1 MIENRAGNN
10 STANGDTM
18 STTLYI
24 ADLHLQ
30 SSTPKLTELAFEL
43 LNTLECEHLF
53 ILGDLFEYWI
63 GDDSIDH
70 TAEAVSQKLKTLHK
84 RGTEIKVM
92 HGNRDFLLGDSYVS
106 GFGGTLVSEDT
117 IKLDIAGKPTLLM
130 HGDTLCTDDKQYQ
143 FYRRMVR
150 NRDWQKDFLAKSVSE
165 REATARMIRSTSKAS
180 GSRAHKNSIAD
191 INADTL
197 LQTVDSHQ
205 VERVIHGHT
214 HRPALH
220 TTTADQKF
228 ERLVLGDWHTDHAVI
243 AVSDAENCELV
254 KWDGSTLTSLA

>member
-1 MIENRAGNN
+1 
-10 STANGDTM
+10 M

-24 ADLHLQ
+24 SDLHLQ

-43 LNTLECEHLF
+43 FNKVECERLY

-63 GDDSIDH
+63 GDDSIDQ
-70 TAEAVSQKLKTLHK
+70 TATAVSQKLKALHE
-84 RGTEIKVM
+84 RGTDIQVM
-92 HGNRDFLLGDSYVS
+92 HGNRDFLLGEEYIKS
-106 GFGGTLVSEDT
+106 FGGNLITQDS

-130 HGDTLCTDDKQYQ
+130 HGDTLCTDDTQYQ

-180 GSRAHKNSIAD
+180 SSRAHKKSIAD
-191 INADTL
+191 INNDTFTE
-197 LQTVDSHQ
+197 TVNSFQ
-205 VERVIHGHT
+205 IERIIHGHT

-220 TTTADQKF
+220 SATENQKA
-228 ERLVLGDWHTDHAVI
+228 ERLVLGDWHTDHAVV
-243 AVSDAENCELV
+243 AVSDADNCDLV
-254 KWDGSTLTSLA
+254 KWNGTTLTALT

>member
-1 MIENRAGNN
+1 
-10 STANGDTM
+10 M

-24 ADLHLQ
+24 SDLHLQ

-43 LNTLECEHLF
+43 FSTVDCECLY

-63 GDDSIDH
+63 GDDCIDH

-92 HGNRDFLLGDSYVS
+92 HGNRDFLLGDEYVNA
-106 GFGGTLVSEDT
+106 FGGQLIPDDSIE
-117 IKLDIAGKPTLLM
+117 LDIAGKPTLLM
-130 HGDTLCTDDKQYQ
+130 HGDTLCTDDTQYQ

-150 NRDWQKDFLAKSVSE
+150 NRDWQRDFLAKSVSE

-180 GSRAHKNSIAD
+180 GSRAHRNSIAD
-191 INADTL
+191 INTDTL
-197 LQTVDSHQ
+197 LQTVNNHQ
-205 VERVIHGHT
+205 VERVVHGHT

-220 TTTADQKF
+220 VTTAEQKV
-228 ERLVLGDWHTDHAVI
+228 ERMVLGDWHEDHAVV
-243 AVSDAENCELV
+243 AVSDKENCELV
-254 KWDGSTLTSLA
+254 KWDGNSLSAIAA

>member
-1 MIENRAGNN
+1 
-10 STANGDTM
+10 M

-24 ADLHLQ
+24 SDLHLQ
-30 SSTPKLTELAFEL
+30 SSNPKLTELAFEL
-43 LNTLECEHLF
+43 FNTVECEYLY

-63 GDDSIDH
+63 GDDSVDH
-70 TAEAVSQKLKTLHK
+70 TADAVSQKLKTLHK

-92 HGNRDFLLGDSYVS
+92 HGNRDFLLGEEFVS
-106 GFGGTLVSEDT
+106 AFGGTLIFEDT
-117 IKLDIAGKPTLLM
+117 IKLDIAGRPTLLM

-180 GSRAHKNSIAD
+180 GSRAHNNSIAD

-197 LQTVDSHQ
+197 LKTVETHQ

-220 TTTADQKF
+220 VTTAAQKV
-228 ERLVLGDWHTDHAVI
+228 ERMVLGDWHEDHAVI
-243 AVSDAENCELV
+243 AVSDSKNCELV
-254 KWDGSTLTSLA
+254 RWDGNSLSALVA

>member
-1 MIENRAGNN
+1 
-10 STANGDTM
+10 M

-24 ADLHLQ
+24 SDLHLQ
-30 SSTPKLTELAFEL
+30 SSAPKLTELAFEL
-43 LNTLECEHLF
+43 FNTVECEQLY

-63 GDDSIDH
+63 GDDSVDH
-70 TAEAVSQKLKTLHK
+70 TADAVSQKLKTLHK

-92 HGNRDFLLGDSYVS
+92 HGNRDFLLGEKFVS
-106 GFGGTLVSEDT
+106 DFGGTLIADDT
-117 IKLDIAGKPTLLM
+117 LKLDIAGIPTLLL

-180 GSRAHKNSIAD
+180 GSRAHKNAIAD
-191 INADTL
+191 INTDTL
-197 LQTVDSHQ
+197 MQTVNTYQ

-220 TTTADQKF
+220 VTTAEQKV
-228 ERLVLGDWHTDHAVI
+228 ERMVLGDWHEDHAVV
-243 AVSDAENCELV
+243 AVSDTNNCELV
-254 KWDGSTLTSLA
+254 RWDGSTLSALAA

>member
-1 MIENRAGNN
+1 
-10 STANGDTM
+10 M

-24 ADLHLQ
+24 SDLHLQ

-43 LNTLECEHLF
+43 FNKVECEHLY

-63 GDDSIDH
+63 GDDSIDQ
-70 TAEAVSQKLKTLHK
+70 TAAAVSRKLKTLHK
-84 RGTEIKVM
+84 QGTNIQVM
-92 HGNRDFLLGDSYVS
+92 HGNRDFLLGEEYVAS
-106 GFGGTLVSEDT
+106 FGGNLVRQDT

-130 HGDTLCTDDKQYQ
+130 HGDTLCTDDTQYQ

-180 GSRAHKNSIAD
+180 GSRAHEKSIAD
-191 INADTL
+191 INTETLTDTIN
-197 LQTVDSHQ
+197 SFQ
-205 VERVIHGHT
+205 VERLIHGHT

-220 TTTADQKF
+220 PETTNLRA
-228 ERLVLGDWHTDHAVI
+228 ERLVLGDWHTDHAVV
-243 AVSDAENCELV
+243 AVSDSNGCNLM
-254 KWDGSTLTSLA
+254 KWNGSTLTALD